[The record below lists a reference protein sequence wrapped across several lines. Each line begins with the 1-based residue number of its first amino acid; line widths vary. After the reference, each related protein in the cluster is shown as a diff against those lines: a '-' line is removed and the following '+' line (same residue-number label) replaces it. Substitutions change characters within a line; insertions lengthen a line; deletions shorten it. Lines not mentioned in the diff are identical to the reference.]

1 MKSSEPS
8 VFGFNGVS
16 ICRRAFLQKHT
27 AVNKTTFD
35 DLPLTVYQQKVG
47 NCWNFISLKKKI
59 VCYFV
64 NDIKGSPIQE
74 WYSLAE
80 KSVSKCMSIFWVPI
94 LWVKLFSRLAQISSI
109 EFKVG
114 PNGPLGSTNV
124 PSCQLT
130 VGSQMVPKVVII
142 LWFHAMFFCPFC
154 VVLGSVLRV
163 FCFSWCFSTLLSSLN
178 KFPTRLSSEH
188 HQRIISTS

>member
-1 MKSSEPS
+1 MKSSEPR

-124 PSCQLT
+124 PSCHANWQL
-130 VGSQMVPKVVII
+130 VPKWYPKLSSSCDFMPCFFVHFA
-142 LWFHAMFFCPFC
+142 WFLAAFWGFSAFLDVFQPF
-154 VVLGSVLRV
+154 S
-163 FCFSWCFSTLLSSLN
+163 SLLSSFN
-178 KFPTRLSSEH
+178 KSLAH
-188 HQRIISTS
+188 H